1 MRDTLQHHISTLRG
15 ALNGKVIGADDPR
28 YDDVRRV
35 FFTGFDRRPAA
46 IVRVTGADDVT
57 RVVGLA
63 RETGAELAVRSGG
76 HSRAGHGT
84 SEGGIVIDLSAM
96 NAVEIDPTTRTAW
109 AQTGVTA
116 GDYTAQTG
124 AHGLTTGLGDTPSV
138 GLGGITLGG
147 GIGYLV
153 RKTGLTIDDVLA
165 AEVVTAAGEL
175 LRADAHAHP
184 ELFWALR
191 GGGGNF
197 GVVTRLKLRLHAIDR
212 VVGGMLLL
220 PASPDV
226 ITGLV
231 AAADAADDDL
241 SLIANIMKAPPLP
254 FIPAEQHGTPM
265 VMIQMVYAG
274 DADAGA
280 AAIAPIRA
288 LATPLADMVRPIR
301 YPEMYAGAEGPAP
314 AFAAGTN
321 LLVDELSTETA
332 ERILAHIETA
342 TAAIA
347 AVQLRVLGGAM
358 ARVADDATAFG
369 HRRARV
375 MVNIAAMDPRAETR
389 PEHEAW
395 AAELAT
401 ALADGGP
408 ERAYLGFV
416 GDEGE
421 DGVRRAYPPATLERL
436 ARVKRRYDPDN
447 LFRRNLNVVPDA
459 TR

>member
-1 MRDTLQHHISTLRG
+1 MRDMLTNQISTLR
-15 ALNGKVIGADDPR
+15 ASLNGKVIAADDPR

-35 FFTGFDRRPAA
+35 FFTGFDQRPAA
-46 IVRVTGADDVT
+46 IVGVTDAADVA

-63 RETGAELAVRSGG
+63 RDTGAELAVRSGG

-84 SEGGIVIDLSAM
+84 SEGGIVIDLAAM
-96 NAVEIDPTTRTAW
+96 NGVEIDPARRTAW

-116 GDYTAQTG
+116 GDYAAHTSV
-124 AHGLTTGLGDTPSV
+124 HGLATGLGDTPSV

-165 AEVVTAAGEL
+165 AEVVTADGDL
-175 LRADAHAHP
+175 LRADEDTHP
-184 ELFWALR
+184 DLFWALR

-197 GVVTRLKLRLHAIDR
+197 GVVTRLQLRLHPIDQ

-220 PASPDV
+220 PADPDL

-231 AAADAADDDL
+231 AAADAADEDL

-254 FIPAEQHGTPM
+254 FIAAEQHGKPV

-274 DADAGA
+274 EAEA
-280 AAIAPIRA
+280 ATKAIAPIRA

-301 YPEMYAGAEGPAP
+301 YPEMYAVPEGPAP

-321 LLVDELSTETA
+321 LLVDDLPAGAAET
-332 ERILAHIETA
+332 ILAHLERA

-347 AVQLRVLGGAM
+347 AVQVRVLGGAM

-369 HRRARV
+369 HRGARL
-375 MVNIAAMDPRAETR
+375 MVNIAAMDPRAETQAD
-389 PEHEAW
+389 HEAW

-401 ALADGGP
+401 ALADGTA

-416 GDEGE
+416 GDEGQE
-421 DGVRRAYPPATLERL
+421 GVRRAYPPATLERL
-436 ARVKRRYDPDN
+436 ARAKRRYDPGN
-447 LFRRNLNVVPDA
+447 LFHLNLNVVPDA
-459 TR
+459 AR

>member
-46 IVRVTGADDVT
+46 IVRVTGANDVA

-153 RKTGLTIDDVLA
+153 RMTGLTIDDVLA

-175 LRADAHAHP
+175 LRADAHVHP

-231 AAADAADDDL
+231 AAADAADDGL
-241 SLIANIMKAPPLP
+241 SLIANILKAPPLP
-254 FIPAEQHGTPM
+254 FIPAEQHGTPI

-321 LLVDELSTETA
+321 LLVDELSTGTA
-332 ERILAHIETA
+332 DTILAHVETA

-459 TR
+459 RR